1 MSRILTL
8 FSRECLDLWRN
19 PRLFLGVVVAP
30 LIIAAVMIPGLT
42 MAMGAMESTMR
53 QYVAQHRIE
62 KKGPERA
69 RKPNPPKPRATPEA
83 TIPLP
88 GLDRRLQKEPPNRQA
103 LWYTVTM
110 MMGYLFIFPIA
121 LSLSLGAATIIG
133 EKQDGTLEPL
143 LATPVRTGELLF
155 AKTLFAAAPG
165 IFVTWASYGVQL
177 LSASTILP
185 GRMVLAIF
193 ASPPWLLAMF
203 VLTPILA
210 AMTTL
215 GLVMLS
221 AWVTD
226 QRSAQQF
233 GALLVLPVTGAVLT
247 VMLGLVRLESLL
259 VWAIPPSLLVCAFLL
274 RMAVRV
280 FRRDTILTR
289 WR

>member
-1 MSRILTL
+1 
-8 FSRECLDLWRN
+8 
-19 PRLFLGVVVAP
+19 
-30 LIIAAVMIPGLT
+30 
-42 MAMGAMESTMR
+42 
-53 QYVAQHRIE
+53 
-62 KKGPERA
+62 
-69 RKPNPPKPRATPEA
+69 
-83 TIPLP
+83 
-88 GLDRRLQKEPPNRQA
+88 
-103 LWYTVTM
+103 M

-121 LSLSLGAATIIG
+121 LPLSLGAATIIG

-165 IFVTWASYGVQL
+165 VLVTWASYGVQL
-177 LSASTILP
+177 WSASTILP
-185 GRMVLAIF
+185 AKMVMTIF
-193 ASPPWLLAMF
+193 ASPSWLMAMF
-203 VLTPILA
+203 LLTPLLA

-233 GALLVLPVTGAVLT
+233 GALLVLPVTAAVMT
-247 VMLGLVRLESLL
+247 VMLGLVRLETLL
-259 VWAIPPSLLVCAFLL
+259 VWAIPPALVICVILLQI
-274 RMAVRV
+274 AVRM

>member
-1 MSRILTL
+1 MNRILTL
-8 FSRECLDLWRN
+8 FTKECLDLWRN

-42 MAMGAMESTMR
+42 KAMGAMESTMKH
-53 QYVAQHRIE
+53 YVAQQRVV
-62 KKGPERA
+62 KKAPDAAG
-69 RKPNPPKPRATPEA
+69 KPKPKPTPDVA
-83 TIPLP
+83 IPLP
-88 GLDRRLQKEPPNRQA
+88 GLDKRLHKEPPNRQA

-121 LSLSLGAATIIG
+121 LPLSLGAATIIG

-155 AKTLFAAAPG
+155 AKTLFAATPG
-165 IFVTWASYGVQL
+165 IVVTWASYGVQL
-177 LSASTILP
+177 WSASTILP
-185 GRMVLAIF
+185 ASMVVSIF
-193 ASPPWLLAMF
+193 ASPSWLLAMF
-203 VLTPILA
+203 VLTPVLA

-259 VWAIPPSLLVCAFLL
+259 VWAIPPSLVVCAFLL
-274 RMAVRV
+274 QLAVRI